1 MAYGETEEENAKREL
16 EEEMGIKV
24 DKLDLL
30 WTQKYEDESTRS
42 YGSIFMTKF
51 DGEAIPQPEEVES
64 VAVWSV

>member
-30 WTQKYEDESTRS
+30 WT
-42 YGSIFMTKF
+42 
-51 DGEAIPQPEEVES
+51 
-64 VAVWSV
+64 